1 MPDHDHNYIS
11 MTLVYLITGI
21 VLGGVSGYFI
31 CRVFLLKNYIAKP
44 VYDQL
49 LAQHTALQVTASA
62 RISREELLA
71 QYISR
76 EMYNT
81 ALQQQDNTRQEMQL
95 QQQQL
100 SKQQQTIL
108 QLTAESEKKLDKETV
123 DRLYVPRET
132 FDIVRNQLVIAER
145 NLTEK
150 TNTVLQLNTEL
161 TALKKEEEVLQ
172 EKLDTFKTEIE
183 ALHKLSREQFKN
195 LATDILEEKKKL
207 FVETNKT
214 ELGNI
219 IFPLKTDLDNFK
231 KAVEE
236 TRKEDIRDLT
246 SLKNEI
252 DSLQKLNV
260 QLSDDARNLAHALK
274 ADTRVQGSWGEDRLK
289 LILENEGLQKY
300 IDYKDQ
306 EAYYDEEQERQR
318 KPDFILNLPNGRH
331 IIIDSK
337 VSLTAYVNYCN
348 ANTTEEKSLY
358 LKQHLKSITDHID
371 LLADKNYHLL
381 AGINSPD
388 YVFMFMPIE
397 TAVTL
402 ALNENPD
409 IFNRALNKK
418 IVLITPTT
426 LVATLKVVKI
436 IWQKENQVRNVQE
449 IFKQCGLLYDKFVLF
464 LEEMDKIGNGL
475 QSAQRSYK
483 EAMDRLKEGA
493 RKGDTIIGKF
503 ETIKKLEA
511 KTNKSIPPKF
521 IAELSLMEDDTDDNR
536 NDPSDT
542 IALPEDIQPL

>member
-1 MPDHDHNYIS
+1 
-11 MTLVYLITGI
+11 MTILYLAAGI
-21 VLGGVSGYFI
+21 LIGAIAGYLSCKVL
-31 CRVFLLKNYIAKP
+31 LLKSYVPKIQ
-44 VYDQL
+44 YDQL
-49 LAQHTALQVTASA
+49 QEQYMALKVEASA
-62 RISREELLA
+62 KISREDLAKDYVNKEL
-71 QYISR
+71 
-76 EMYNT
+76 YNI
-81 ALQQQDNTRQEMQL
+81 AIRLQEEQKQAIQLLQQQVSRQQSEL
-95 QQQQL
+95 
-100 SKQQQTIL
+100 L
-108 QLTAESEKKLDKETV
+108 QLTAASEKKLEKEVVDKY
-123 DRLYVPRET
+123 YVPRET
-132 FDIVRNQLVIAER
+132 FDIVHNKLSIAEGNIR
-145 NLTEK
+145 EK
-150 TNTVLQLNTEL
+150 DTTILQLNTTLAE
-161 TALKKEEEVLQ
+161 LKKEEANLN
-172 EKLDTFKTEIE
+172 EKLSTFKSEIE
-183 ALHKLSREQFKN
+183 ALHKLSEQQFKN

-219 IFPLKTDLDNFK
+219 ISPLKADLDSFK
-231 KAVEE
+231 KTVEE

-246 SLKNEI
+246 SLKTEL
-252 DSLQKLNV
+252 DSLHKLNV
-260 QLSDDARNLAHALK
+260 QLSDDARNLANALK
-274 ADTRVQGSWGEDRLK
+274 SDTRVQGAWGEDRLK
-289 LILENEGLQKY
+289 LILESEGLQKY

-306 EAYYDEEQERQR
+306 EAYFDEEQERQR
-318 KPDFILNLPNGRH
+318 KPDFVLNLPNGKH

-348 ANTTEEKSLY
+348 AGTPEEKRQY
-358 LKQHLKSITDHID
+358 LKLHLKSITDHID
-371 LLADKNYHLL
+371 MLADKNYHLL

-397 TAVTL
+397 SAVTL

-464 LEEMDKIGNGL
+464 IEEMDRIGGSL
-475 QSAQRSYK
+475 QNAQKSYK

-511 KTNKSIPPKF
+511 KTNKSIAPKF
-521 IAELSLMEDDTDDNR
+521 IAEIALLEDDVEESRPDNTAIEL
-536 NDPSDT
+536 NEPD
-542 IALPEDIQPL
+542 EN